1 MASLKSYALFR
12 DPQGRITAKE
22 SSAKSARY
30 LSRWLA
36 DQRAAVASRNT
47 GHTRVGNTHYVGAA
61 SWAVRFVVWRHHAWV
76 DAIGHT
82 PEAPALPSDVTLYAR
97 VEELDDA
104 MAAAKARLGG
114 T

>member
-22 SSAKSARY
+22 SSAKSARG
-30 LSRWLA
+30 LQKWIA
-36 DQRAAVASRNT
+36 VQRDYVLVRT
-47 GHTRVGNTHYVGAA
+47 GTGWRVH
-61 SWAVRFVVWRHHAWV
+61 FVVWRHHAWV

-97 VEELDDA
+97 AELDDA

-114 T
+114 A

>member
-22 SSAKSARY
+22 SSAKSA
-30 LSRWLA
+30 LWLQKWIA
-36 DQRAAVASRNT
+36 VQRDYVLV
-47 GHTRVGNTHYVGAA
+47 RVGTG
-61 SWAVRFVVWRHHAWV
+61 WRVRFVVWRHHAWIH
-76 DAIGHT
+76 AIGHT
-82 PEAPALPSDVTLYAR
+82 PEAPALPPDVTLYAR

-114 T
+114 GA

>member
-22 SSAKSARY
+22 SRAKSARG
-30 LSRWLA
+30 LFAWLWR
-36 DQRAAVASRNT
+36 QRASLLGRADGWS
-47 GHTRVGNTHYVGAA
+47 
-61 SWAVRFVVWRHHAWV
+61 VRFVVCAEHPYTAVPWDSIAGG
-76 DAIGHT
+76 AT
-82 PEAPALPSDVTLYAR
+82 QPNDVTLYAR

-114 T
+114 GA